1 MVDAAS
7 LERAGVATVVIGL
20 PQLLATVGR
29 ATADAQK
36 LPQSR
41 LVAVTGD
48 LHHALDYIPE
58 QSDFWEEC
66 IRDLVPQIVR
76 GLTAPATG

>member
-1 MVDAAS
+1 MDAAS

-29 ATADAQK
+29 ATADAQN
-36 LPQSR
+36 LPTSR
-41 LVAVTGD
+41 FVSVTGD

-58 QSDFWEEC
+58 ESGFWDEC
-66 IRDLVPQIVR
+66 IRDLVPQVVR
-76 GLTAPATG
+76 GLTTRENA